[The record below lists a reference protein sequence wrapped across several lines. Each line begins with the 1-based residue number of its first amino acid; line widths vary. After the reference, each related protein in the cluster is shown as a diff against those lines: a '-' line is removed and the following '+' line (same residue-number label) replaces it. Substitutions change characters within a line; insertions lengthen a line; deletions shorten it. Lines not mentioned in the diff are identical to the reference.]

1 MFQTHKTTS
10 RFMRNHNQ
18 CLMLLFLFFSFQ
30 IYSLNSEPTPVITPV
45 IFIAKD
51 TWILEDAQKK
61 YAISDVLS
69 EPLLGAFVK
78 NNKNYINQNLT
89 HSSWWFR
96 YEIPVE
102 KLDQTK
108 KYFLMID
115 YPRIDEIEIYFL
127 EGSQVKQ
134 HYLTGDR
141 FPFYQ
146 RPIENPDFHFGIP
159 ALNKK
164 PLTLLIRANSTQ
176 AMLLPAR
183 IAVESFY
190 ENDIRTVS
198 ILQGIFL
205 GIATSIAFL
214 VLFLFMQF
222 KEIVYIYYLTYT
234 IFLAML
240 IMSLSGMAY
249 QYLWPDFPGW
259 NNLSVFV
266 LPSYMVWFIIL
277 FLKEFFS
284 IKKKYPLINKVYN
297 GIFAIIIVK
306 IVISLVTDNM
316 VFQSTFQ
323 AITGTIYMLIFFP
336 FTLAAFIQ
344 EIRQGSKTAKYI
356 LAAWC
361 IFFLAASLIVLQTF
375 NILESSA
382 ILRNSLHIGGALE
395 MIFFTMALIQ
405 KFHDTFV
412 ERNQARENLVNE
424 KYRIARELHDSFG
437 STINNFTL
445 VLEQSRLPAE
455 VIQNLLIPIKK
466 IYLQIKDTIWML
478 NSQNQNS
485 DVIGKEILEY
495 IENLRQTK
503 RFQVFTDTLE
513 IPGFLPHY
521 ILLQLRG
528 IFLEWMT
535 NVVRHSKPDIIHIQI
550 KHSRNQR
557 LVLVIVD
564 NGTGISYRFLD
575 SGKNKSEAGHYGLH
589 NICFRTTA
597 AKGRARALKWK
608 DKNIFIL
615 RIPVSGRIE
624 P

>member
-1 MFQTHKTTS
+1 
-10 RFMRNHNQ
+10 MRNHNQ

>member
-1 MFQTHKTTS
+1 M
-10 RFMRNHNQ
+10 
-18 CLMLLFLFFSFQ
+18 
-30 IYSLNSEPTPVITPV
+30 ITPV